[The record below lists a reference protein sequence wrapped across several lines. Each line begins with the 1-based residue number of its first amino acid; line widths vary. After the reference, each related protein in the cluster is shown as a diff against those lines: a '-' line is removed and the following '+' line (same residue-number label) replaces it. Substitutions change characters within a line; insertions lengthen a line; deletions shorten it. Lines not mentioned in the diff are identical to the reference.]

1 MSDERMGEVWKA
13 ALAELRLRMARET
26 FQQWLQGSRV
36 IESGEGAL
44 TIGIVS
50 RQGTDWLEHRLRNVV
65 ERTVE
70 DVAGRPIAVSFVSCF
85 VDEDDGRAPPACR
98 RPDPPAGATTQEA
111 ALCRTGEPPQRKR
124 YPAGRAGKAS
134 RDEEEAH
141 AHVPRDSV
149 RGKGEEAETHMSRGT
164 VSEGDAAPPEA
175 AREEE
180 RPAAERGQAV
190 LGCYIR
196 LKTAFRQRALAELK
210 GAPLSVFLSLALHLD
225 ADSMASPGIE
235 TIMRETGYSRRAV
248 CSALAK
254 LESLGLVTKRARYHA
269 ATGYAV
275 NGYAWFG
282 RRPAPVLWGETE
294 CTFRPRSSK

>member
-26 FQQWLQGSRV
+26 FQRWLQGSRV
-36 IESGEGAL
+36 VESGEGAL
-44 TIGIVS
+44 KIGVVS
-50 RQGTDWLEHRLRNVV
+50 RQGADWLEHRLRGVV
-65 ERTVE
+65 ERVVE
-70 DVAGRPIAVSFVSCF
+70 EVAGRPMVVRFVACGA
-85 VDEDDGRAPPACR
+85 DDGGPV
-98 RPDPPAGATTQEA
+98 PAGA
-111 ALCRTGEPPQRKR
+111 
-124 YPAGRAGKAS
+124 GRA
-134 RDEEEAH
+134 E
-141 AHVPRDSV
+141 
-149 RGKGEEAETHMSRGT
+149 EEAET
-164 VSEGDAAPPEA
+164 DAAPPEA

-180 RPAAERGQAV
+180 RPAADRGQAV

-294 CTFRPRSSK
+294 CTFRARSSK